1 MKTIWDLLAQGE
13 IVAHDKEMGLIVLW
27 NTNETLRIF
36 RVEEKSWREYRE
48 SSPSHTVGMY
58 AHYFVEVEVKTVDL
72 SVNLSQNEK
81 RALMVTQ
88 AEDWLK
94 EDGT

>member
-1 MKTIWDLLAQGE
+1 MLTIWDLLAAGV

-27 NTNETLRIF
+27 NTNEILRMF
-36 RVEEKSWREYRE
+36 RVHEKWFELVSYPE
-48 SSPSHTVGMY
+48 HIV
-58 AHYFVEVEVKTVDL
+58 AHYYEEIDVKTVDL

-81 RALMVTQ
+81 RALMVTR
-88 AEDWLK
+88 AEAWLQ